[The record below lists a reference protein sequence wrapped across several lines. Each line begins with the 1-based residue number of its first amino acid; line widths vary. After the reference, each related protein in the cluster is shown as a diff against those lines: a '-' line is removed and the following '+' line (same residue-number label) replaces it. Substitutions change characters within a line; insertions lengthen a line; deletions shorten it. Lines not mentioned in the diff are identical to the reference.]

1 MVTKLTL
8 TLDKNVIEQAKKFA
22 ADHGNS
28 LSELVEN
35 YFKLLV
41 EKDDLQALP
50 KESKRVQ
57 RLKGILKTSKSID
70 YKTILEEEIL
80 KKHG

>member
-1 MVTKLTL
+1 
-8 TLDKNVIEQAKKFA
+8 VIEQAKKFA